1 LADLKNNEG
10 RASMTNYTTI
20 LVEETET
27 EAGRILTITLNR
39 PQRRNALTATMIQEL
54 TLALRA
60 AEDSRC
66 GIVVLRGAGEHFC
79 SGLDLSELRAMTN
92 RSLEQHRLDSMNIAE
107 LFRTLYSLSLPSIA
121 EVRGFALAGGMGI
134 ATLCDFTL
142 ASEEARFGYTEV
154 KIGFVPAIVSSFL
167 LLQVGE
173 KQARD
178 LLLSGRII
186 DTAEAH
192 RLGLITRILPPAELD
207 AAVSELCTSLL
218 ANSPCSMRATKHLLY
233 RQEIEHLSRN
243 LRAAVNTN
251 AELRATDDF
260 REGITAFL
268 EKRKPV
274 WPSRC

>member
-1 LADLKNNEG
+1 
-10 RASMTNYTTI
+10 MTNYTTI
-20 LVEETET
+20 LVEETEV

-39 PQRRNALTATMIQEL
+39 PQRRNALTSAMIQEL

-60 AEDSRC
+60 AEDSQA

-79 SGLDLSELRAMTN
+79 SGLDLSELRAMAG
-92 RSLEQHRLDSMNIAE
+92 RSLEEHRLDSMNIAE
-107 LFRTLYSLSLPSIA
+107 LFRTLYSLSLPSVA
-121 EVRGFALAGGMGI
+121 AVRGAALAGGMGM

-178 LLLSGRII
+178 LLLSGRMI
-186 DTAEAH
+186 DAAEA
-192 RLGLITRILPPAELD
+192 RTLGLVTRVIPSGQLD
-207 AAVSELCTSLL
+207 AALSELATSLL
-218 ANSPCSMRATKHLLY
+218 ANSPCSMRATKHLLH
-233 RQEIEHLSRN
+233 RQEIERLSRN
-243 LRAAVNTN
+243 LRAAVNAN

>member
-1 LADLKNNEG
+1 MA
-10 RASMTNYTTI
+10 NYTTI
-20 LVEETET
+20 LVEETQSEN
-27 EAGRILTITLNR
+27 ACILNITLNR
-39 PQRRNALTATMIQEL
+39 PQRRNALTSTMIQEL

-60 AEDSRC
+60 AEDSC
-66 GIVVLRGAGEHFC
+66 AGVVVLRGAGEHFC
-79 SGLDLSELRAMTN
+79 SGLDLSELRAMVG
-92 RSLEQHRLDSMNIAE
+92 RSMEQHRLDSMNIAE
-107 LFRTLYSLSLPSIA
+107 LFRTLYNLTLPSIA
-121 EVRGFALAGGMGI
+121 AVRGAALAGGMGL

-178 LLLSGRII
+178 LLLTGRLI
-186 DTAEAH
+186 DAAEAH
-192 RLGLITRILPPAELD
+192 TLGLLTRVVPAAELD
-207 AAVSELCTSLL
+207 RTVSDLATSLL
-218 ANSPCSMRATKHLLY
+218 ANSPSSMRATKHLLH
-233 RQEIEHLSRN
+233 RQEIERLSRN

-260 REGITAFL
+260 REGIAAFL

-274 WPSRC
+274 WPSRS

>member
-1 LADLKNNEG
+1 MA
-10 RASMTNYTTI
+10 NYSTI
-20 LVEETET
+20 LVEENQT
-27 EAGRILTITLNR
+27 EAGRVLTITLNR
-39 PQRRNALTATMIQEL
+39 PQRRNALTSAMIHEL
-54 TLALRA
+54 TIALRV

-79 SGLDLSELRAMTN
+79 SGLDLSELRAMAG
-92 RSLEQHRLDSMNIAE
+92 RSMEQHRLDSMNVAE

-121 EVRGFALAGGMGI
+121 EVRGAALAGGMGL

-178 LLLSGRII
+178 LLLTGRTI
-186 DTAEAH
+186 DAAEAH
-192 RLGLITRILPPAELD
+192 KLGLITRVVPSDQLD
-207 AAVSELCTSLL
+207 AAMNELATSLL
-218 ANSPCSMRATKHLLY
+218 ANSPCSMRATKHLLH
-233 RQEIEHLSRN
+233 RQEIERVSRN
-243 LRAAVNTN
+243 LRAAVAIN
-251 AELRATDDF
+251 AELRVTDDF
-260 REGITAFL
+260 REGIAAFL

>member
-1 LADLKNNEG
+1 MA
-10 RASMTNYTTI
+10 NYTTI
-20 LVEETET
+20 LVEEAQS

-39 PQRRNALTATMIQEL
+39 PERRNALTSAMMHEL
-54 TLALRA
+54 TLALRE

-79 SGLDLSELRAMTN
+79 SGLDLSELRAMAG

-121 EVRGFALAGGMGI
+121 EVRGFALAGGMGL

-142 ASEEARFGYTEV
+142 ASEDARFGYTEV

-178 LLLSGRII
+178 LLLTGRII
-186 DTAEAH
+186 DAAEAH
-192 RLGLITRILPPAELD
+192 ALGLLTKVVPAADLD
-207 AAVSELCTSLL
+207 AAISGLSASLL
-218 ANSPCSMRATKHLLY
+218 ANSPVAMRATKHLLH
-233 RQEIEHLSRN
+233 RQEIEQLSRN
-243 LRAAVNTN
+243 IRAAVHTN
-251 AELRATDDF
+251 AELRVTDDF
-260 REGITAFL
+260 REGIAAFL

>member
-1 LADLKNNEG
+1 MPD
-10 RASMTNYTTI
+10 YTTI
-20 LVEETET
+20 LVEETQV

-39 PQRRNALTATMIQEL
+39 PQRRNALTSAMIQEL
-54 TLALRA
+54 TLALRM
-60 AEDSRC
+60 AEDSQA

-79 SGLDLSELRAMTN
+79 SGLDLSELRAMAG
-92 RSLEQHRLDSMNIAE
+92 RSLEEHRLDSMNIAE
-107 LFRTLYSLSLPSIA
+107 LFRALYSLSLPSIA
-121 EVRGFALAGGMGI
+121 AVRGAALAGGMGM
-134 ATLCDFTL
+134 ATICDFTL

-178 LLLSGRII
+178 LLLSGRVI
-186 DTAEAH
+186 DAAEAH
-192 RLGLITRILPPAELD
+192 TLGLVTRVVPSGQLD
-207 AAVSELCTSLL
+207 ATTSELALSLL
-218 ANSPCSMRATKHLLY
+218 ANSPCSMRATKHLLH
-233 RQEIEHLSRN
+233 RQEIERLSRN
-243 LRAAVNTN
+243 LRAAVNAN

>member
-1 LADLKNNEG
+1 MA
-10 RASMTNYTTI
+10 NYTTI
-20 LVEETET
+20 LVEETQT
-27 EAGRILTITLNR
+27 EAGPILTITLNR
-39 PQRRNALTATMIQEL
+39 PQRRNALTPTMIQEL
-54 TLALRA
+54 TLALRV

-66 GIVVLRGAGEHFC
+66 GIVVLRAAGEHFC
-79 SGLDLSELRAMTN
+79 SGLDLSELRAMTG
-92 RSLEQHRLDSMNIAE
+92 RSFEQHRLDSMNIAE

-121 EVRGFALAGGMGI
+121 EVRGFALAGGMGL

-142 ASEEARFGYTEV
+142 ATEDARFGYTEV

-186 DTAEAH
+186 DAAEA
-192 RLGLITRILPPAELD
+192 RTLGLITRVVPGDQLD
-207 AAVSELCTSLL
+207 AAMSELATSLL
-218 ANSPCSMRATKHLLY
+218 ANSPVAMRATKHLLH
-233 RQEIEHLSRN
+233 RQEIEQLSRN
-243 LRAAVNTN
+243 VREAVNAN

-260 REGITAFL
+260 REGIAAFL